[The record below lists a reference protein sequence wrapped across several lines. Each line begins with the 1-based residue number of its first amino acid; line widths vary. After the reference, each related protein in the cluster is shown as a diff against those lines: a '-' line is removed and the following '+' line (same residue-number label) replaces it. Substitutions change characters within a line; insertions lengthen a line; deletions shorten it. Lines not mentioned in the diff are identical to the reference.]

1 MKITEYINQS
11 YHGTE
16 DRKWIENNRFV
27 LEQARVF
34 GLAVAGSLG
43 IGLGKRGF
51 VRKPGDLDFVCPSF
65 SDAQAFIAALE
76 RKLTEYNA
84 HWRVGVN
91 HQNEHCPPGAIT
103 HFRFTTAMWM
113 PICVMVVPVENFRFW
128 LAPGGLRVQLFN
140 IARSAQEATQA
151 IDGKEREEV
160 PPEVDK
166 AAVTHVTGPLG
177 PGELDMLREDD
188 YDTWDPLDGGKWDV
202 TGFIPPTIPK
212 PYEKD

>member
-11 YHGTE
+11 YHGAE
-16 DRKWIENNRFV
+16 DRRWIENNRFV
-27 LEQARVF
+27 LEQARIF

-43 IGLGKRGF
+43 IGLGKKGF
-51 VRKPGDLDFVCPSF
+51 QKKPGDLDFVCPSF

-76 RKLTEYNA
+76 RKLTEYQV

-91 HQNEHCPPGAIT
+91 HMNEHCPPGAIT

-113 PICVMVVPVENFRFW
+113 PICIMVVPIENFRFW

-151 IDGKEREEV
+151 IDGKIREEM
-160 PPEVDK
+160 PLEVDK
-166 AAVTHVTGPLG
+166 AVVTHVAGPLG
-177 PGELDMLREDD
+177 PDELGMLEE
-188 YDTWDPLDGGKWDV
+188 DPLDVLLPISWRVDGWK
-202 TGFIPPTIPK
+202 PPESK
-212 PYEKD
+212 PYLQ